1 MNTLTTS
8 ASRSIDGSAV
18 PFPRTEPYAHGTPT
32 VGDEHDD
39 LLRATAE
46 RPHPSAFRL
55 RHAPTTIEAARRA
68 IAGSGVRRS
77 GA

>member
-18 PFPRTEPYAHGTPT
+18 PFPPPEPYAHGTPT

-39 LLRATAE
+39 LPRTTAE
-46 RPHPSAFRL
+46 RPYPSAFRL